1 VPIISITLFTE
12 VNFQREVSFSRS
24 YFQGEAN
31 FYNSEFYG
39 KTYFSGHF
47 HSITKFNYVLFER
60 KEKVIFDIENLSN
73 VSFMN
78 TDLTGV
84 RFGDKARWEE
94 KKIEYDRFW
103 VGKKAKEDIFKIVDE
118 RLLEQKI
125 KENDDHTTKEFNL
138 GSYGGFQISPEKS
151 TNQEI
156 NSNNITKVWMIT
168 MEQKHLLSSLVP
180 QERYS

>member
-84 RFGDKARWEE
+84 RFGDKAR
-94 KKIEYDRFW
+94 
-103 VGKKAKEDIFKIVDE
+103 
-118 RLLEQKI
+118 
-125 KENDDHTTKEFNL
+125 
-138 GSYGGFQISPEKS
+138 
-151 TNQEI
+151 
-156 NSNNITKVWMIT
+156 
-168 MEQKHLLSSLVP
+168 
-180 QERYS
+180 